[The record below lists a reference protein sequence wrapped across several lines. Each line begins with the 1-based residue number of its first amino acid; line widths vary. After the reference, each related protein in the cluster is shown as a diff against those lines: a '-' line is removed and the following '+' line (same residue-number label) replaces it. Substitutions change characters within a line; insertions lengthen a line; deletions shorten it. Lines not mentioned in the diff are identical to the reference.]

1 MSRHPRNVVSI
12 LVDCAMPPG
21 YRVPG
26 ALLPVRKAYPAR
38 ALLNSRFITN
48 SHDPALQTLIVL
60 LGISA
65 AG

>member
-1 MSRHPRNVVSI
+1 
-12 LVDCAMPPG
+12 MPPG